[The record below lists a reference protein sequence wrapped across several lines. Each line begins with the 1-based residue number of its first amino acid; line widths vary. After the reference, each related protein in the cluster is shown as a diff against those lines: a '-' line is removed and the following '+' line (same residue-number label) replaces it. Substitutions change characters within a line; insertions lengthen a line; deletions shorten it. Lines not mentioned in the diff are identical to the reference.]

1 ADGPGYRPHRQACR
15 TARRRSLHAAKPAGH
30 PLPRPRHRSRDDAA
44 RPHGQADLLAG
55 RLRAG
60 QGVALT
66 LTLPPERIEAMFIAK
81 LRTTVVVFAVSV
93 AVAHF
98 GALTYRSPA
107 DQPAGLSLADF
118 DKLHKELQPPKDELW
133 RSIPWHVSIVE
144 AREAAAKEKKP
155 IFVWV
160 ASGEPLGCG

>member
-1 ADGPGYRPHRQACR
+1 
-15 TARRRSLHAAKPAGH
+15 
-30 PLPRPRHRSRDDAA
+30 
-44 RPHGQADLLAG
+44 
-55 RLRAG
+55 
-60 QGVALT
+60 
-66 LTLPPERIEAMFIAK
+66 MFIPK
-81 LRTTVVVFAVSV
+81 LRTTVVIFAVS
-93 AVAHF
+93 ATVAHF
-98 GALTYRSPA
+98 GVLTHRSPAA
-107 DQPAGLSLADF
+107 DQPAGLSPADF